1 MGEIVMYD
9 NTEPKIHI
17 VGYLAHNVT
26 DKFGRLLL
34 VEGAPMTD
42 NMIQKLK
49 NRRISFRLSEENAGK
64 TVDTLQHLPVNDS
77 NSPFKVPEKIDK
89 KFENFNLESVMN
101 ASKYLNIL
109 LKEMRNDSF
118 LGNNLKALSQGQSA
132 TYSHSINVAILS
144 VAIAE
149 KMQLPQASLQEVSI
163 GALLHDIGKML
174 LPPDVLRE
182 VSRMDDGQE
191 MLYQQHPRIGADLLA
206 ADKLPLGI
214 YLTVQ
219 QHHEKYSGGGY
230 PYGIKEDTININ
242 ACIVSVANVFD
253 RVTSGIYQRNSLT
266 PTEAIDRIRSGKGLD
281 YHPLVVDLFVSLFK
295 KVPQVVC

>member
-1 MGEIVMYD
+1 MEEIVVYD
-9 NTEPKIHI
+9 NTEPKIRI
-17 VGYLAHNVT
+17 VGYLTHNVT

-49 NRRISFRLSEENAGK
+49 IRRIPFQISDQNPGK
-64 TVDTLQHLPVNDS
+64 TIDNLPVDYK

-89 KFENFNLESVMN
+89 KFENFNFESVMN

-149 KMQLPQASLQEVSI
+149 KMQLPKASLQEVSI

-182 VSRMDDGQE
+182 VSRMGDGQE

-230 PYGIKEDTININ
+230 PYGIKENEININ
-242 ACIVSVANVFD
+242 ACIVSVANAFD
-253 RVTSGIYQRNSLT
+253 RVTSGIYQRNCLT
-266 PTEAIDRIRSGKGLD
+266 PAEAIDRIRTGKGLD
-281 YHPLVVDLFVSLFK
+281 YHPLVVDLFVSLLK
-295 KVPQVVC
+295 KVS